1 MGLSAVLDS
10 HSKGIATEIEAKFS
24 ILAFPLP
31 FTFEILKGGATDV
44 EGTSV
49 PTDVEGSEVEGTNRE
64 PTNLE
69 GGGTNLEAT
78 DVELKGGSTDI
89 ELKLEPNEI
98 DGSRKIDRKVA

>member
-1 MGLSAVLDS
+1 MFYSYAIT
-10 HSKGIATEIEAKFS
+10 KIIAKFS
-24 ILAFPLP
+24 VAVKQIEANFSIFPLP
-31 FTFEILKGGATDV
+31 LTFVIVKGGATGV
-44 EGTSV
+44 EA
-49 PTDVEGSEVEGTNRE
+49 
-64 PTNLE
+64 TNLE